1 MAAPIEIE
9 VRDGQLLSSLRRLAV
24 EMSNPAPAMKLVG
37 QLAQREVVRQYRL
50 EKDPQ
55 DRKWKELSAATL
67 KSRRNR
73 NKSSI
78 KILID
83 SGRLI
88 NSITAQPET
97 ANEVRVGTNVKYA
110 AIHNFGAGARSSVKT
125 HRRFGAIPQREFM
138 GLTPRALDL
147 IVQRLSDFVTRALRQ
162 SGLK

>member
-9 VRDGQLLSSLRRLAV
+9 VRDGLLLSSLRRLAV

-55 DRKWKELSAATL
+55 DRPWKPLSAATL

-83 SGRLI
+83 TGRLVNSI
-88 NSITAQPET
+88 NSQASG
-97 ANEVRVGTNVKYA
+97 NEARVGTNVGYA
-110 AIHNFGAGARSSVKT
+110 PFHNFGTRKM
-125 HRRFGAIPQREFM
+125 PQREFM
-138 GLTPRALDL
+138 GLTPRALDM